1 MVANDGTL
9 ACFKEN
15 KKKKGVWLQALLSL
29 SKIRVT
35 LVWVDSLSRIP
46 HPNFIFGPSQ
56 VWPKFKALVF
66 SVELLISIDGLVW

>member
-1 MVANDGTL
+1 M
-9 ACFKEN
+9 FQRKQ
-15 KKKKGVWLQALLSL
+15 KKKGVWLQALLSL